1 MGKELYY
8 IPQKLSFDEFFV
20 QKKDFDFFQGKL
32 LPAKKNGNFVFSK
45 PAFCKLW
52 AGKSYCSPLFFAVVY
67 HSIYLPTDQ
76 DESSK

>member
-1 MGKELYY
+1 MGKEFYY
-8 IPQKLSFDEFFV
+8 IPQKLSFLCM
-20 QKKDFDFFQGKL
+20 KKRDFDFFQGKL
-32 LPAKKNGNFVFSK
+32 LARKKKWKLWFSK

-52 AGKSYCSPLFFAVVY
+52 AGKNDCSPLFFAVVY